1 MKATIDIMKSPDKR
15 SVAMLQAPTR
25 TPGDGVCVQFIYT
38 RVRIHRH
45 LMQTQTELGA
55 LFGEQSAL
63 ETTGYDVL

>member
-1 MKATIDIMKSPDKR
+1 MHTVTNTGSLHPR
-15 SVAMLQAPTR
+15 SHVHLPVDVL
-25 TPGDGVCVQFIYT
+25 GNGVCVQFIYT

-63 ETTGYDVL
+63 ETTGYNVL